1 MSTAGKVLTVLSM
14 LLAALWVL
22 LAASVTQLNRNGAKA
37 VQDLQ
42 SKVAVVEK
50 QVADTRAEIRKLND
64 SVQLERTQTQ
74 NESTTLQA
82 RQSEVEK
89 ELSQSLESVSRV
101 KLQLDGVTATVNR
114 GKADSQQ
121 RLAEREA
128 ETKSKAESLALVE
141 KLRGENGQL
150 LNELTGLREKFRS
163 TLQSNKALADRLLQ
177 HGNAA
182 VPTRPAS
189 SSGPGTP

>member
-42 SKVAVVEK
+42 SKVTVVEK

-64 SVQLERTQTQ
+64 SVQLERTQAQ
-74 NESTTLQA
+74 NDSTTLQA

-101 KLQLDGVTATVNR
+101 KLQLDGVTATVSR

-128 ETKSKAESLALVE
+128 ETKSKAESLAQVE

-150 LNELTGLREKFRS
+150 LNELTGLSEKFRS
-163 TLQSNKALADRLLQ
+163 TREVNKALVDRLLK

-182 VPTRPAS
+182 APTRPAS
-189 SSGPGTP
+189 NPGTP